1 MASKAP
7 RSPRAKPAAKKVDS
21 DATAPAG
28 AWPMHPPVDAAEETP
43 VVSSEE
49 APSTPVIPG
58 IQKLAEAEAEIAEQ
72 IQTQVEPAV
81 ASAPATVKEDVVETM
96 NTLAGEAQNTVENM
110 QDRAKAAW
118 TKGQA
123 AFADMGD
130 FSKGNLEAMVESG
143 QIAVRGMQSLGQ
155 EAADYTKR
163 SFEANVA
170 AMKQLAS
177 AKSPTELFK
186 LQGDFVRASFDSLV
200 AETSKNTE
208 TVLKLA
214 GEIAQPISNRMAVA
228 AEKVKVAA

>member
-7 RSPRAKPAAKKVDS
+7 KSPRAKAAAKKAE
-21 DATAPAG
+21 ATVASPAG
-28 AWPMHPPVDAAEETP
+28 AWPMQPPVDAPEAEADA
-43 VVSSEE
+43 

-58 IQKLAEAEAEIAEQ
+58 IQKLVEAEAEIAEHLQ
-72 IQTQVEPAV
+72 SDVEPA
-81 ASAPATVKEDVVETM
+81 AAPAPATVKEDVVETM
-96 NTLAGEAQNTVENM
+96 NTVAGEAQNTMNTM

-130 FSKGNLEAMVESG
+130 FSKGNLEAVVESG
-143 QIAVRGMQSLGQ
+143 QIAVRGIQALGQ

-170 AMKQLAS
+170 AMKQIATV
-177 AKSPTELFK
+177 KSPTELFK
-186 LQGDFVRASFDSLV
+186 MQGDFVRASFDSLV

-214 GEIAQPISNRMAVA
+214 GEIAQPISNRMAMA